1 MFDDGSA
8 GLTYAVVTDEL
19 VRAASAVLQVTES
32 AKAATIETLTQAV
45 RSEAST
51 PISPHHHARRI
62 PHAPPHRWYQEAPI
76 ACQGR

>member
-32 AKAATIETLTQAV
+32 AKAATIETPGGRQSRFHAARM
-45 RSEAST
+45 RSMGLLGSR
-51 PISPHHHARRI
+51 P
-62 PHAPPHRWYQEAPI
+62 
-76 ACQGR
+76 